1 MNSAIPAACLLIGLG
16 LAACNKSDTR
26 PTPSGSTVAASMPD
40 AGSTPTAAGQATVP
54 PHGTPPPTTT
64 LSDTHPTP
72 AGPAA
77 TPPPKKNL
85 SATETSP

>member
-1 MNSAIPAACLLIGLG
+1 MKFVVPAACVLVAAGV
-16 LAACNKSDTR
+16 AACNKSDTR

-54 PHGTPPPTTT
+54 PHGTPPPAKT

-72 AGPAA
+72 AGPAP
-77 TPPPKKNL
+77 TPPPQKNL
-85 SATETSP
+85 SATPTSP